1 MKPENFDKLG
11 KEDGNTVVNLL
22 MDPDGDEE
30 SLLVSLVERGANGR
44 RIAVA
49 KSASTIDEGKNPQNV
64 DGDDDSDDD
73 DDKKEEKG
81 DKEKSAK
88 ALDDAYEVELDLGQS
103 NSEPFYMRIF
113 KMIQDVISTSKS
125 GDVLQITRKSS
136 TDFEANLVSSKLWP
150 MLYDATDNL
159 FITITAI
166 MHDGEV
172 LNKQQAIDEALN
184 QFMRFVS
191 SQFLSVPALKSEDD
205 RARIA
210 QVAKTM
216 EQNRKSHCGVTEQ
229 ENPAT
234 ITEDAANAPEG
245 DDMDIEKMAESAAQ
259 AAVKAAK
266 AANPNITAS
275 ELVAVATSAT
285 TEVFKAAMKGPK
297 QPSLPSDN
305 LAKQRAMSKGENGS
319 PKDPEKAMAS
329 TINSASTTVS
339 KSEHDE
345 KQDEAIRQLA
355 MKIDELESTPRAGS
369 GDGSLSQKGADK
381 DDVFSGT
388 AFSFLN

>member
-166 MHDGEV
+166 MHD
-172 LNKQQAIDEALN
+172 
-184 QFMRFVS
+184 
-191 SQFLSVPALKSEDD
+191 LSL
-205 RARIA
+205 I
-210 QVAKTM
+210 
-216 EQNRKSHCGVTEQ
+216 H
-229 ENPAT
+229 
-234 ITEDAANAPEG
+234 I
-245 DDMDIEKMAESAAQ
+245 
-259 AAVKAAK
+259 
-266 AANPNITAS
+266 
-275 ELVAVATSAT
+275 
-285 TEVFKAAMKGPK
+285 
-297 QPSLPSDN
+297 
-305 LAKQRAMSKGENGS
+305 
-319 PKDPEKAMAS
+319 
-329 TINSASTTVS
+329 
-339 KSEHDE
+339 
-345 KQDEAIRQLA
+345 
-355 MKIDELESTPRAGS
+355 
-369 GDGSLSQKGADK
+369 
-381 DDVFSGT
+381 
-388 AFSFLN
+388 